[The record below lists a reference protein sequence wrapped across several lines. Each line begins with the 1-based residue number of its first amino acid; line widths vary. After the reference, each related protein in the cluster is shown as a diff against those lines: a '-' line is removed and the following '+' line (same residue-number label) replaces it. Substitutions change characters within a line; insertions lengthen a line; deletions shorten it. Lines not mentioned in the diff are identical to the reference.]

1 MMTLAQ
7 SLDRWTNDI
16 LQGYFNLVGGKK
28 LTRKGERID
37 YICQQMLSE
46 DTLPGIWQRLDP
58 LAQRAVSCAYH
69 NEGLFDT
76 PAFIAQYGELPARPE
91 GDRYHYMYHRQPI
104 LFDLFVIDNQVP
116 AELMPLLA
124 NLVLPLERF
133 QLEGIKSPPATITR
147 GKNVYRIHQADTEI
161 VGRADLLTY
170 LQLVEHGA
178 LAWSATNREL
188 TAGSVR
194 KVYDKLVAGDF
205 HSDPQKITGR
215 HVIRPFG
222 LNEFTRAGGLV
233 TDAGE
238 LSTAGRRYLQSQSPA
253 LFLKAFERWVEQGK
267 FDELTRIAELRGL
280 NARGTRL
287 SPPTSRREKIIEALS
302 WCPTDTWLSLCDF
315 YRAIKIWQFDFAV
328 ELTAWSQLYT
338 GPYRDYGQ
346 MSGDE
351 YWNIVHGLYINVVIM
366 EYLATIGAVDIAY
379 VSEDV
384 SMVAN
389 AHYFI
394 DSVLSLHDGLLYF
407 RINKWG
413 AFLLGQADDYVP
425 SLPPQRELFLI
436 NETLRLQLLTELL
449 PHEQLQLDM
458 IAERVED
465 RVYQLSTGKL
475 LTAVE
480 SGQEFDYLA
489 DFLTSNHRG
498 TPPQAMIDWLARL
511 KRNLKAFTEG
521 ARAILIPLK
530 QPGLLAM
537 IEGDA
542 VLSKLCRPLD
552 DKTVLVLATN
562 LKKFRQRLK
571 ELGFLLS

>member
-7 SLDRWTNDI
+7 SLDRWTNDT
-16 LQGYFNLVGGKK
+16 LQSYFNLIGGKK

-46 DTLPGIWQRLDP
+46 ETLPGIWQRLDP

-69 NEGLFDT
+69 NEGLFDE
-76 PAFIAQYGELPARPE
+76 PAFIAQYGELPPRPE
-91 GDRYHYMYHRQPI
+91 GNKYYYMSSRKPV

-133 QLEGIKSPPATITR
+133 QLEGIKAPPATITR
-147 GKNVYRIHQADTEI
+147 GKNVYRIHQADTEM

-170 LQLVEHGA
+170 LQLVDHGA
-178 LAWSATNREL
+178 LSWGATNREL

-205 HSDPQKITGR
+205 HSDPEKITRR

-222 LNEFTRAGGLV
+222 LDVFTRAGGLI

-238 LSTAGRRYLQSQSPA
+238 LSAAGRKYLQSQSPA

-267 FDELTRIAELRGL
+267 FDELTRIAELKGL
-280 NARGTRL
+280 NARGIRL
-287 SPPTSRREKIIEALS
+287 SSPTSRREKVIEALS
-302 WCPTDTWLSLCDF
+302 WCPTDTWLSLRDF
-315 YRAIKIWQFDFAV
+315 YRAVKIWQFDFAV
-328 ELTAWSQLYT
+328 ELTDWSQLYA
-338 GPYRDYGQ
+338 GPYRDYGH
-346 MSGDE
+346 MSGNV
-351 YWNIVHGLYINVVIM
+351 YWNIVHGLYINAVIM
-366 EYLATIGAVDIAY
+366 EYLATIGAVDVAY
-379 VSEDV
+379 VSEDT
-384 SMVAN
+384 SMVDN
-389 AHYFI
+389 AYHYI
-394 DSVLSLHDGLLYF
+394 DSALSLHDGLLYF

-436 NETLRLQLLTELL
+436 NETLQVQLLAELL
-449 PHEQLQLDM
+449 PHEQLQLEM
-458 IAERVED
+458 VAERVED
-465 RVYQLSTGKL
+465 RVYQLTTDKL

-480 SGQEFDYLA
+480 SGQEFDYLT

-498 TPPQAMIDWLARL
+498 TPPQAMTDRLAQL
-511 KRNLKAFTEG
+511 KRNLNAFAEG

-537 IEGDA
+537 IEHDA

-552 DKTVLVLATN
+552 NKTVLVLASN

-571 ELGFLLS
+571 ELGYLLS